1 MKNLSKTFFQIGESY
16 NDCKECGE
24 VTFTSIEYIAP
35 TKIECVS
42 YIYDRECPICGDLA
56 YAETGFIFKDEL
68 YCEDCCPEGYG
79 E

>member
-24 VTFTSIEYIAP
+24 VTFTSIEYK
-35 TKIECVS
+35 TDTTVECVS
-42 YIYDRECPICGDLA
+42 YVYDRECKECGEVA
-56 YAETGFIFKDEL
+56 YAETGFFHNDEL
-68 YCEDCCPEGYG
+68 YCQDCCPEDYG